1 MVFVWM
7 WFVRVC
13 GGCCRRT
20 LVVVVVVVVGGLF
33 VEHNC
38 LVLDYTASNRLHH
51 LHQRGCHKGVR
62 GVCVTRVLVGVSEGY
77 YRCWTTLRAIACTT
91 WQKKQVSFK

>member
-13 GGCCRRT
+13 GGCWRRT
-20 LVVVVVVVVGGLF
+20 LVVVVVVGGLF
-33 VEHNC
+33 VENNC

-51 LHQRGCHKGVR
+51 LAEKAGQFQIRR
-62 GVCVTRVLVGVSEGY
+62 LE
-77 YRCWTTLRAIACTT
+77 L
-91 WQKKQVSFK
+91 